1 MSGITSSMGVKRDGV
16 YSDFKCLVVRGVQH
30 ADGVYELYFAI
41 EEKLD
46 DKTGAVKA
54 SKVLQPPPEAA
65 APPLVP
71 LPPLQINLSSP
82 TRERAQAR
90 LGFVMSQWRT
100 RTMARGSNRIAAAPA
115 CGGW

>member
-1 MSGITSSMGVKRDGV
+1 MDRDESRAITATTVLTGGIIGIGVVGGMSGITSSMGVKRDGV

-54 SKVLQPPPEAA
+54 SKVLQPPPEA
-65 APPLVP
+65 
-71 LPPLQINLSSP
+71 
-82 TRERAQAR
+82 RAR
-90 LGFVMSQWRT
+90 DTPRT
-100 RTMARGSNRIAAAPA
+100 APA
-115 CGGW
+115 RHGTRRGAPR

>member
-1 MSGITSSMGVKRDGV
+1 MDRDESRAITATTVLTGGIIGIGVVGGMSGITSSMGVKRDGV

-54 SKVLQPPPEAA
+54 SKVLQPPPEARA
-65 APPLVP
+65 APP
-71 LPPLQINLSSP
+71 ISATAAIANKSFFAD
-82 TRERAQAR
+82 EGAR
-90 LGFVMSQWRT
+90 
-100 RTMARGSNRIAAAPA
+100 
-115 CGGW
+115 